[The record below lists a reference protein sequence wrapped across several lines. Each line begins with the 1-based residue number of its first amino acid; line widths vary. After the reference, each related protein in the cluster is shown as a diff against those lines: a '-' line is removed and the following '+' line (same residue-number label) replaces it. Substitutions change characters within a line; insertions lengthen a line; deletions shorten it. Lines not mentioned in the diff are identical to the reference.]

1 MWPKLPLN
9 KCDPTH
15 ETFKLLNGRYDARH
29 KKKKKSNKKKEHKKS
44 EALPPRIYLPELS
57 DLKITFFFSA
67 QIFCLH

>member
-1 MWPKLPLN
+1 MRLLS
-9 KCDPTH
+9 
-15 ETFKLLNGRYDARH
+15 FKMGGMMLDK

-57 DLKITFFFSA
+57 DLKITFFFSS